1 MIKRVQNNGMR
12 LKKIHP
18 LAYSDFR
25 LCSLFLWVISR
36 QFSPMRETTEFQ
48 VKKEVLIKVGDRVLI
63 DDQEWKVA
71 EIIDNTVTLYR
82 EGVGGMSH
90 TIHMPVEE
98 AETLLPEQA

>member
-1 MIKRVQNNGMR
+1 MNNM
-12 LKKIHP
+12 KKN
-18 LAYSDFR
+18 YSD
-25 LCSLFLWVISR
+25 SDISV
-36 QFSPMRETTEFQ
+36 Q
-48 VKKEVLIKVGDRVLI
+48 VGDRIIL

-71 EIIDNTVTLYR
+71 EIIDDTVTLYR